1 MIQPYMRP
9 ALALLG
15 LLVGSSAALAQE
27 AAAPSIEERL
37 AKAEA
42 AAAAAQSAGD
52 NAWVLVS
59 AALVLLMTGP
69 GLALFYGG
77 LVRKKNVL
85 STMLQSF
92 ILMALVSIV
101 WAVIGYSL
109 AFDAGN
115 AFFGGLRFA
124 FLRGVGAEPVEYATT
139 IPHTTWM

>member
-1 MIQPYMRP
+1 MIQKYMRP

-15 LLVGSSAALAQE
+15 LLVGASAALAQE

-42 AAAAAQSAGD
+42 AAVAAQSAGD

-59 AALVLLMTGP
+59 AALVLLMTAP

-92 ILMALVSIV
+92 ILMGLVTVLWAL
-101 WAVIGYSL
+101 
-109 AFDAGN
+109 
-115 AFFGGLRFA
+115 
-124 FLRGVGAEPVEYATT
+124 
-139 IPHTTWM
+139 